1 MDVMDATLTTRHPQH
16 LRLLPMEISIKV
28 LVLALVGGGTDADR
42 SHCLLVGVPVMWN
55 SLQLSAAG
63 CRRKKRRSS
72 NLDQLHLHSLPA
84 VGLGEACIARQRFT
98 VVLQPTPGCPTKQR
112 MPLNPEDLS
121 PPPFPPLLMMALQYC
136 RTTVLPRP
144 RFIEADALPTVFH
157 AIFPRSLSWNHELHT
172 AAMAEQ

>member
-72 NLDQLHLHSLPA
+72 NLDQLHLHLTPCRRTRRSVHRKATIHCGPA
-84 VGLGEACIARQRFT
+84 ANAWLSDEA
-98 VVLQPTPGCPTKQR
+98 
-112 MPLNPEDLS
+112 
-121 PPPFPPLLMMALQYC
+121 
-136 RTTVLPRP
+136 
-144 RFIEADALPTVFH
+144 ADASKP
-157 AIFPRSLSWNHELHT
+157 
-172 AAMAEQ
+172 